1 MIQLSIDIETYS
13 SGNLLKSGVYAYAD
27 APDFTILLFAYA
39 FDEENIKIVDIACG
53 EKIPDKV
60 LSALTDEN
68 IKKTAFNANFERT
81 CLAKFLHAE
90 MPPEQWRCTMIQA
103 AEIGLPRS
111 LAGVATALGLEEQ
124 KDKKGRACIE
134 YFSKPCRPTKSNGGR
149 TRNLPQHNIE
159 KWETFK
165 SYCIQ
170 DVAVERNIKNRLKV
184 FPLTEGEQKLWELDQ
199 HICDRG
205 VAVET
210 ALINNAIN
218 FDADYQKIMIEKAQ
232 KLTGLENPKSVSQLK
247 GWLETRTGETFQS
260 LDKKAVKSLSEHTND
275 LLVKEVLQLRKTLSK
290 TSTAKYKAMLG
301 GLCADGRVRGF
312 LQFYGASRT
321 GRWAGRMI
329 QPQNLPQNHLEDLE
343 LARNLVMSGDYELFE
358 MLFGNV
364 PDTLSQ
370 LIRTALIPTNGRR
383 FIVSD
388 FSAIEARVIAYLAGE
403 KWRQEVFKNG
413 GDIYCA
419 SASQMFKVPV
429 VKHGINGH
437 LRQKGKIAELALGYG
452 GSVGALKS
460 MGALE
465 MGLEEN
471 ELQPL
476 VDSWRATNP
485 CITSLWYEVE
495 KAAVS
500 AVKGEPQQI
509 KCGIKFFRK
518 GGILFIS
525 LPSGRNLA
533 YAKPEL
539 QENKFGRP
547 CVTYMGISQ
556 ARGSWER
563 LETFGGKLTENIVQA
578 FARDCL
584 AVSMQRLESRGFEI
598 NFHVHDE
605 VIIDCPIGVSSAE
618 EISAIMG
625 EPIEWAKG
633 LVLKAEAYETP
644 FYKKD

>member
-1 MIQLSIDIETYS
+1 MKIVGLITEYNPFHNGHLYHIKESLRVT
-13 SGNLLKSGVYAYAD
+13 GAD
-27 APDFTILLFAYA
+27 A
-39 FDEENIKIVDIACG
+39 
-53 EKIPDKV
+53 
-60 LSALTDEN
+60 
-68 IKKTAFNANFERT
+68 
-81 CLAKFLHAE
+81 
-90 MPPEQWRCTMIQA
+90 
-103 AEIGLPRS
+103 
-111 LAGVATALGLEEQ
+111 
-124 KDKKGRACIE
+124 
-134 YFSKPCRPTKSNGGR
+134 
-149 TRNLPQHNIE
+149 
-159 KWETFK
+159 
-165 SYCIQ
+165 
-170 DVAVERNIKNRLKV
+170 AVV
-184 FPLTEGEQKLWELDQ
+184 
-199 HICDRG
+199 
-205 VAVET
+205 
-210 ALINNAIN
+210 
-218 FDADYQKIMIEKAQ
+218 
-232 KLTGLENPKSVSQLK
+232 
-247 GWLETRTGETFQS
+247 
-260 LDKKAVKSLSEHTND
+260 
-275 LLVKEVLQLRKTLSK
+275 
-290 TSTAKYKAMLG
+290 
-301 GLCADGRVRGF
+301 
-312 LQFYGASRT
+312 
-321 GRWAGRMI
+321 
-329 QPQNLPQNHLEDLE
+329 
-343 LARNLVMSGDYELFE
+343 VMSGDYELFE

-370 LIRTALIPTNGRR
+370 LIRTALIPTKGRR

-509 KCGIKFFRK
+509 KCGIRLFRK

-539 QENKFGRP
+539 WENKFGRP

-556 ARGSWER
+556 TRGSWER

>member
-13 SGNLLKSGVYAYAD
+13 SVNLLKSGVYAYAD

-39 FDEENIKIVDIACG
+39 FDDEDIKIVDIACG

-81 CLAKFLHAE
+81 CLAKFLNAE

-170 DVAVERNIKNRLKV
+170 DVAVERNIKNRLKA

-210 ALINNAIN
+210 ELINNAIN

-260 LDKKAVKSLSEHTND
+260 LDKKVVKSLSEHTND
-275 LLVKEVLQLRKTLSK
+275 LLVEEVLELRKTLSK

-301 GLCADGRVRGF
+301 GLCADGKVRGF

-370 LIRTALIPTNGRR
+370 LIRTALIPTKGRR

-403 KWRQEVFKNG
+403 KW
-413 GDIYCA
+413 
-419 SASQMFKVPV
+419 
-429 VKHGINGH
+429 
-437 LRQKGKIAELALGYG
+437 
-452 GSVGALKS
+452 
-460 MGALE
+460 
-465 MGLEEN
+465 
-471 ELQPL
+471 
-476 VDSWRATNP
+476 
-485 CITSLWYEVE
+485 
-495 KAAVS
+495 
-500 AVKGEPQQI
+500 
-509 KCGIKFFRK
+509 
-518 GGILFIS
+518 
-525 LPSGRNLA
+525 
-533 YAKPEL
+533 
-539 QENKFGRP
+539 
-547 CVTYMGISQ
+547 
-556 ARGSWER
+556 
-563 LETFGGKLTENIVQA
+563 
-578 FARDCL
+578 
-584 AVSMQRLESRGFEI
+584 
-598 NFHVHDE
+598 
-605 VIIDCPIGVSSAE
+605 
-618 EISAIMG
+618 
-625 EPIEWAKG
+625 
-633 LVLKAEAYETP
+633 
-644 FYKKD
+644 

>member
-13 SGNLLKSGVYAYAD
+13 SVNLLKSGVYAYAD

-39 FDEENIKIVDIACG
+39 FDDEDIKIVDIACG

-81 CLAKFLHAE
+81 CLAKFLNAE

-170 DVAVERNIKNRLKV
+170 DVAVERNIKNRLKA

-210 ALINNAIN
+210 ELINNAIN

-260 LDKKAVKSLSEHTND
+260 LDKKVVKSLSEHTND
-275 LLVKEVLQLRKTLSK
+275 LLVEEVLELRKTLSK

-301 GLCADGRVRGF
+301 GLCADGKVRGF

-370 LIRTALIPTNGRR
+370 LIRTALIPTKGRR

-509 KCGIKFFRK
+509 KCGIKFSRK

-539 QENKFGRP
+539 RENKFGRP

-556 ARGSWER
+556 TRGSWER

-584 AVSMQRLESRGFEI
+584 AVSMQ
-598 NFHVHDE
+598 
-605 VIIDCPIGVSSAE
+605 
-618 EISAIMG
+618 
-625 EPIEWAKG
+625 
-633 LVLKAEAYETP
+633 
-644 FYKKD
+644 

>member
-13 SGNLLKSGVYAYAD
+13 SVNLLKSGVYAYAD
-27 APDFTILLFAYA
+27 APDFTILLFAYS
-39 FDEENIKIVDIACG
+39 FDDEDIKIVDIACG

-60 LSALTDEN
+60 LSALTDGN

-81 CLAKFLHAE
+81 CLAKFLNAE

-170 DVAVERNIKNRLKV
+170 DVAVERNIKNRLKA

-210 ALINNAIN
+210 DLINNAIN
-218 FDADYQKIMIEKAQ
+218 FDADYQKTMIEKAQ

-260 LDKKAVKSLSEHTND
+260 LDKKAVKSLSERTND

-370 LIRTALIPTNGRR
+370 LIRTALIPTKGRR

-476 VDSWRATNP
+476 VDSWRATNR

-509 KCGIKFFRK
+509 KCGIRLFRK

-539 QENKFGRP
+539 WENKFGRP

-556 ARGSWER
+556 TRGSWER

>member
-13 SGNLLKSGVYAYAD
+13 SVNLLKSGVYAYAD

-39 FDEENIKIVDIACG
+39 FDDEDIKIVDIACG

-81 CLAKFLHAE
+81 CLAKFLNAE

-134 YFSKPCRPTKSNGGR
+134 YFAKPCRPTKSNGGR

-170 DVAVERNIKNRLKV
+170 DVAVERNIKNRLKA

-210 ALINNAIN
+210 ELINNAIN

-260 LDKKAVKSLSEHTND
+260 LDKKVVKSLSEHTND
-275 LLVKEVLQLRKTLSK
+275 LLVEEVLELRKTLSK

-301 GLCADGRVRGF
+301 GLCADGKVRGF

-370 LIRTALIPTNGRR
+370 LIRTALIPTKGRR

-509 KCGIKFFRK
+509 KCGIKFSRK

-539 QENKFGRP
+539 RENKFGRP

-556 ARGSWER
+556 TRGSWER

-618 EISAIMG
+618 EISTIMG

>member
-13 SGNLLKSGVYAYAD
+13 SVNLLKSGVYAYAD

-39 FDEENIKIVDIACG
+39 FDDEDIKIVDIACG

-81 CLAKFLHAE
+81 CLAKFLNAE

-170 DVAVERNIKNRLKV
+170 DVAVERNIKNRLKA

-210 ALINNAIN
+210 ELINNAIN

-260 LDKKAVKSLSEHTND
+260 LDKKVVKSLSEHTND
-275 LLVKEVLQLRKTLSK
+275 LLVEEVLELRKTLSK

-301 GLCADGRVRGF
+301 GLCADGKVRGF

-329 QPQNLPQNHLEDLE
+329 QPQNLPQNHLENLE

-370 LIRTALIPTNGRR
+370 LIRTALIPTKGRR

-500 AVKGEPQQI
+500 PVKGEPQQI
-509 KCGIKFFRK
+509 KCGIKFSRK

-539 QENKFGRP
+539 RENKFGRP

-556 ARGSWER
+556 TRGSWER

-618 EISAIMG
+618 EISTIMG

>member
-13 SGNLLKSGVYAYAD
+13 SVNLLKSGVYAYAD
-27 APDFTILLFAYA
+27 APDFTILLFAYS
-39 FDEENIKIVDIACG
+39 FDDEDIKIVDIACG

-111 LAGVATALGLEEQ
+111 LAGVATVLGLEEQ

-170 DVAVERNIKNRLKV
+170 DVAVERNIKNRLKA
-184 FPLTEGEQKLWELDQ
+184 FPLTEGEQRLWKLDQ

-210 ALINNAIN
+210 ELINNAIN
-218 FDADYQKIMIEKAQ
+218 FDTDYQKTMIEKAQ

-260 LDKKAVKSLSEHTND
+260 LDKKAVKSLSERTND
-275 LLVKEVLQLRKTLSK
+275 LLVKEVLQLRQTLSK

-301 GLCADGRVRGF
+301 GLCSDGRVRGF

-370 LIRTALIPTNGRR
+370 LIRTALIPTKGRR

-509 KCGIKFFRK
+509 KCGIRFSRK

-539 QENKFGRP
+539 RENKFGRP

-556 ARGSWER
+556 TRGSWER